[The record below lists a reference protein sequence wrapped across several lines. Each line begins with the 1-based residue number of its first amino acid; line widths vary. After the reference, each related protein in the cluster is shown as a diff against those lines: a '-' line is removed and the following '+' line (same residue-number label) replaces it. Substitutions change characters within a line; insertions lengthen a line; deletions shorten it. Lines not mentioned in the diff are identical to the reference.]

1 MKTTVS
7 RAILTL
13 CAVALVAGAFAQQAG
28 PRGQQRPGQEGPRQD
43 MQRVMR
49 EIHVKVLKELNLT
62 QEQTEKIAALD
73 KKREEDLTKLRQE
86 ARNNQNREEMMQKQQ
101 AIQRK
106 YQADLMAVLG
116 QEKIRQYRTR
126 TAEELRK
133 WREANPGQGGPPPQ
147 RGGGGGGGNAGGGN

>member
-28 PRGQQRPGQEGPRQD
+28 PRGQQRPGQEGPRQN
-43 MQRVMR
+43 MQQVML
-49 EIHVKVLKELNLT
+49 EIHKKVLKELNLNE
-62 QEQTEKIAALD
+62 EQTTKIAELD
-73 KKREEDLTKLRQE
+73 KKRNEELTKLREE
-86 ARNNQNREEMMQKQQ
+86 ARNSQNREEFMQKQQ

-106 YQADLMAVLG
+106 YQADLAAVLG
-116 QEKIRQYRTR
+116 PEKTRQYRTR

-133 WREANPGQGGPPPQ
+133 WREANPGQGGPPPPA
-147 RGGGGGGGNAGGGN
+147 RGGGGGGSAGGN